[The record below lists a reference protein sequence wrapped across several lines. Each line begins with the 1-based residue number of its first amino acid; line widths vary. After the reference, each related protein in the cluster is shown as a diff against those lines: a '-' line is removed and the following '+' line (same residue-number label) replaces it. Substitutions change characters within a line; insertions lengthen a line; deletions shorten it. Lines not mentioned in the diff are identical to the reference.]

1 MYALSQILM
10 AVAIIVYFLS
20 QFLGNKKPILSS
32 LIWMIYLGLHT
43 VHYYCLEAY
52 TGAWLVLLSGIVMFA
67 AGWFNKN
74 KKVIYSLFSASSL
87 VIVLVTV
94 LTWNTAVSLLPMFNA
109 LLCFV
114 IYLIKN
120 PYVSIV
126 LTIVSGVLEL
136 IYMVLFAS
144 WVGLAFE
151 IIILL
156 LGIFSLVMM
165 IWGSKVQK
173 QFQQL
178 EQELDQENAQ
188 EPELEQE

>member
-10 AVAIIVYFLS
+10 AIAIVVYFLS
-20 QFLGNKKPILSS
+20 QFLGEKKPILSS

-67 AGWFNKN
+67 AGWLSKN
-74 KKVIYSLFSASSL
+74 KKVIYSMFGVSAL

-94 LTWNTAVSLLPMFNA
+94 LTWNTVVSLLPMFNA

-120 PYVSIV
+120 PYVSMA
-126 LTIVSGVLEL
+126 LTLASGVLEL

-156 LGIFSLVMM
+156 LGIFGLVMM
-165 IWGSKVQK
+165 IWGSRAKKQLQK
-173 QFQQL
+173 L
-178 EQELDQENAQ
+178 EQELDE
-188 EPELEQE
+188 EE